1 MSGLIL
7 GLLLAQTYPL
17 RISIQVTRPTCV
29 VIDAAGQSRVV
40 ARNALQAGEQPA
52 VCGRAPG
59 AASPRVE
66 QHVEVAATPT
76 TPEQRLVEIF
86 Y

>member
-29 VIDAAGQSRVV
+29 VVDAAGQSRVV
-40 ARNALQAGEQPA
+40 ARSALQAGEQPT

-59 AASPRVE
+59 AAPRVE